1 MQKPQNHSLAK
12 GHKKVDNL
20 CYLMA
25 HGRKP
30 HNRGNFNLA
39 RICYFL
45 NAYCLPAFYQC
56 SGNIFIISLL
66 LVEYYLN
73 IQKITCLYY
82 LLKLGVNTVRGLR
95 QFSFLYLFLSYE
107 VRGKYT
113 SMTLII
119 NQNKFFTYE
128 LNWSQNDSY
137 YHNLCGNSC
146 WITILKI
153 AHCSHK
159 KHASEEPSLL

>member
-73 IQKITCLYY
+73 NSENNLFI
-82 LLKLGVNTVRGLR
+82 LLVK
-95 QFSFLYLFLSYE
+95 
-107 VRGKYT
+107 VRGKHSEGFKT
-113 SMTLII
+113 VLIFVFI
-119 NQNKFFTYE
+119 FV
-128 LNWSQNDSY
+128 LRS
-137 YHNLCGNSC
+137 
-146 WITILKI
+146 
-153 AHCSHK
+153 
-159 KHASEEPSLL
+159 